1 MGIISH
7 TCIIK
12 EGDTYMALYSATLTA
27 DNNPYTGCIDVKIR
41 KGGSLGANIAYLK
54 LYRKETNYSGSFELL
69 YKKPISAIEDL
80 DIDITDITVKS
91 GCNYMYSLDLLTGE
105 EASASIKENGSAT
118 SSCWFDG
125 LFVGDFDVQHMAQ
138 LNCSTS
144 HDRKTEV
151 NYITTL
157 ASRTP
162 YRVSNSNVNYT
173 TGKSSGLFLEL
184 DQYNNLISGDN
195 CNYTNRIVDY
205 LSDGNEKVLKTSD
218 GGMWYV
224 TIDDDISVDFDDYY
238 KGMRSVS
245 FDWTEIGDVPI
256 LRTV

>member
-1 MGIISH
+1 
-7 TCIIK
+7 
-12 EGDTYMALYSATLTA
+12 MALYSATLTA

-54 LYRKETNYSGSFELL
+54 LYKKETGSSGSFELF
-69 YKKPISAIEDL
+69 YKKAINVIGDL
-80 DIDITDITVKS
+80 DIDIADIAVKS
-91 GCNYMYSLDLLTGE
+91 RCNYTYSLDLLSGE
-105 EASASIKENGSAT
+105 EASASIIETGFVT
-118 SSCWFDG
+118 SDCWFDG
-125 LFVGDFDVQHMAQ
+125 LFIGDFDVQYMAQ

-144 HDRKTEV
+144 HNRTTEV
-151 NYITTL
+151 NYVTTL

-162 YRVSNSNVNYT
+162 YRISNSNVNYT

-184 DQYNNLISGDN
+184 DQYNNPVSSDN
-195 CNYTNRIVDY
+195 CNYTNMVVDY

-224 TIDDDISVDFDDYY
+224 TIDDDISIDFDDYY
-238 KGMRSVS
+238 KGMRVIS
-245 FDWTEIGDVPI
+245 FDWTEIDDVPV